1 MATAEHTYSYLEPS
15 TVREEDGRA
24 EVSLAT
30 SGGRTPNPYFFTG
43 FLAGPRQTA
52 QALLVVA
59 EVARTRYY
67 EPPNMVAARI
77 AAADPVVTSNL
88 DRLRFESFSACCGVY
103 ARLDLEPGVLDGR
116 PRQWG
121 TTNVDFNPPMRAA
134 LARVHDDEAMLMH
147 VGHDEVRVET
157 LAGSAVER
165 KVPLP
170 DRWLKGFAEVQVASA
185 FMVERHE
192 LAAVEARRFLQSLPR
207 TKSRSVA
214 WATPAGRG
222 LRLSSRADDAAVCL
236 AGPERLRLLEKVLPF
251 AKTLRAYGPPPE
263 RGRGAEPS
271 AWEVELEGARIVF
284 ALSPELFRGFSGEGG
299 VLSDLAGAE
308 DDVVDD
314 VAETLHGEPVI
325 DVEAVSDATGID
337 RTHVQSALGALGG
350 AGRVGYDL
358 RQSAYFHRE
367 LPYDRAVL
375 EKMHPRLLGAR
386 QLVEQGAVRLIDDV
400 RATVQSGEAD
410 YIVRNED
417 GVTRCTCA
425 WFAKHRG
432 ERGPCKHV
440 LAVEYARR
448 ATRVT

>member
-1 MATAEHTYSYLEPS
+1 MATAEHTYSYLAPS
-15 TVREEDGRA
+15 TVLEGDGRA

-30 SGGRTPNPYFFTG
+30 SGGRAPNPYFFTG
-43 FLAGPRQTA
+43 FLAAPRQTA

-77 AAADPVVTSNL
+77 MAADPVVTSNL
-88 DRLRFESFSACCGVY
+88 DRLRFESFSACAGVY
-103 ARLDLEPGVLDGR
+103 ARVDLEPGVLDGR
-116 PRQWG
+116 PRAWG

-170 DRWLKGFAEVQVASA
+170 ERWLKGFAEVQVASSH
-185 FMVERHE
+185 MVLRHE
-192 LAAVEARRFLQSLPR
+192 LPAVEARRFLQSLPR

-214 WATPAGRG
+214 WAAPAGRG
-222 LRLSSRADDAAVCL
+222 LRLSSRPDDAAVCL
-236 AGPERLRLLEKVLPF
+236 AGPERLRLLEKLLPF
-251 AKTLRAYGPPPE
+251 AKALRAYGPLPS
-263 RGRGAEPS
+263 RDRGAEPGV
-271 AWEVELEGARIVF
+271 WELELDGARVVF

-299 VLSDLAGAE
+299 VLADLAGANE
-308 DDVVDD
+308 EVVEE
-314 VAETLHGEPVI
+314 VADTLHGEPVI
-325 DVEAVSDATGID
+325 DVEEVSHVTGAD
-337 RTHVQSALGALGG
+337 RTSVQTALGALGA

-358 RQSAYFHRE
+358 AQSAYFHRE

-375 EKMHPRLLGAR
+375 ERMHPRLLGAR
-386 QLVEQGAVRLIDDV
+386 ELVEQGAVRLGENGD
-400 RATVQSGEAD
+400 ATVRSGNAE
-410 YIVRNED
+410 YVVRFED
-417 GVTRCTCA
+417 GVARCTCA

-440 LAVEYARR
+440 LAVEHARR
-448 ATRVT
+448 SARVA